1 MCFICIFDDIDIK
14 DTESVNISKSRD
26 KSLVCVCVCED
37 QKINNTAK
45 D

>member
-1 MCFICIFDDIDIK
+1 MCFICIFNDIDIK
-14 DTESVNISKSRD
+14 DTESVNNLKAEIKAWF
-26 KSLVCVCVCED
+26 VCED

>member
-1 MCFICIFDDIDIK
+1 MCFICIFNDIDIK

-26 KSLVCVCVCED
+26 KSLVFVCED